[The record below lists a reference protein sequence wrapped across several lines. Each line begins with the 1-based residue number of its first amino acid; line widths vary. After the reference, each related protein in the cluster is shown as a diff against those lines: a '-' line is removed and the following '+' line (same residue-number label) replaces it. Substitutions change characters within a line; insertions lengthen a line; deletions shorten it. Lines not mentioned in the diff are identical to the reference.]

1 MKGIILF
8 IKKFFA
14 WILSFFFD
22 RSSSSKKKKYKGKK
36 VSAKVDKAKGVAS
49 AFINRNEDMGEDHV
63 IDLYPYAEAKDLKSI
78 DELIDE
84 LEKKIV
90 LINDENIEEELKTL
104 KEIKEVVKKTEV
116 PEEKKDVEHKES
128 IINKDKEEVVKVDLN
143 VAQQEDI
150 KDVLKEAI
158 DDQELHVNTE
168 EKINNIKKEIDKIV
182 DNKLTKHDKDII
194 EKAYYKYEKVNYV
207 VATTM
212 EIEELEEDIKD
223 LQESVKLNN
232 KKKSYYIDKV
242 REIEKKI
249 NRLKKINKNPKVY
262 DELERLKDDFY
273 TKSIDKY
280 DLLYSKEVFINLDKQ
295 CEDILDIIDTR
306 EKENKQVSKE
316 QQKEREKEREEEQIK
331 RQFEEEQREKEREE
345 RRKERQ
351 EYIRN
356 ILKRYIDLK
365 LSNTIIMTNILV
377 HHERLKNKDIADVLL
392 DDYDDFIN
400 GESNEFNFDRNK
412 KKTEVCKLYNNLLEV
427 LSNEQKVPFTPVEHI
442 NYQYQ
447 ALLEETLATK
457 EAVED
462 MAFKKTGKDVM
473 LDRRSVTVSDKLDNE
488 LQNEKN
494 RNMEMGIKNKIIVK
508 EMKN

>member
-63 IDLYPYAEAKDLKSI
+63 IELYPYAEAKDLKSI
-78 DELIDE
+78 DELIEE
-84 LEKKIV
+84 LEKKII

-104 KEIKEVVKKTEV
+104 KEIKEVIKKTEV
-116 PEEKKDVEHKES
+116 VDDKKEEKA
-128 IINKDKEEVVKVDLN
+128 EVVKEDKEKEEIKIDLN

-150 KDVLKEAI
+150 KTVLEDAVEDK
-158 DDQELHVNTE
+158 ELHVNTE

-182 DNKLTKHDKDII
+182 DNKLNKHEKDII

-212 EIEELEEDIKD
+212 EIEELEEDLKE

-232 KKKSYYIDKV
+232 KKKSYYLDKV
-242 REIEKKI
+242 KEIEKKI
-249 NRLKKINKNPKVY
+249 KRLRKINKNPKVY

-306 EKENKQVSKE
+306 EKENKQSDKE
-316 QQKEREKEREEEQIK
+316 QKEEREKEKEEDRIK
-331 RQFEEEQREKEREE
+331 RQLEEAKKEKEREE

-351 EYIRN
+351 EYIKN
-356 ILKRYIDLK
+356 IIKRYLDLK
-365 LSNTIIMTNILV
+365 LSNSIIMTNILI
-377 HHERLKNKDIADVLL
+377 HHERLKNRDIADVLL
-392 DDYDDFIN
+392 DDYEDFIN
-400 GESNEFNFDRNK
+400 GESNDFNFDRNK

-447 ALLEETLATK
+447 TLLEDTLATK
-457 EAVED
+457 EAVEG

-473 LDRRSVTVSDKLDNE
+473 LDHRSVAVSDKLDNE
-488 LQNEKN
+488 LQLEKN
-494 RNMEMGIKNKIIVK
+494 RNREMGIKDKIIVK
-508 EMKN
+508 EMKNQ